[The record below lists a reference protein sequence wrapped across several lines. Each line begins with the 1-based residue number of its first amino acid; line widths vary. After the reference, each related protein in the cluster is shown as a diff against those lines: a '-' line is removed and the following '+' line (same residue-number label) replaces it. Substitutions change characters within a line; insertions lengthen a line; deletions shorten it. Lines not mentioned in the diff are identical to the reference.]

1 MIVVF
6 TSPTDVVYSFHAL
19 LGEEDISEVLLLL
32 NNFERLNKCVL
43 EKSRA
48 LEAVG
53 GTWHENTSHSDH
65 ISRSASSSYFS
76 LCDNFDHARDV
87 TNRNLVAGLL
97 NFDVLVRDKS
107 RRLHLEDQLSV
118 DFIRLALLRGTLDY
132 WVELLCID

>member
-32 NNFERLNKCVL
+32 NNFERLNKGVL

-53 GTWHENTSHSDH
+53 GTWHENASHSDH
-65 ISRSASSSYFS
+65 ISRSTSSSYFS